1 MLAVLLL
8 TSLTLTSPN
17 PTAGAGLGAL
27 AVDPPVQVWL
37 NKNGWVRKGD
47 RVKVYVRTD
56 LDGYVVVLHAEPDG
70 RVRVLFPVDP
80 GDDYYLRSGQEYEIR
95 GRGDREAFRVYE
107 ASGTGVVYAA
117 FSRDPFHFTEFVRD
131 DHWDYQLPDAWI
143 VEQEPDADL
152 TAIVHV
158 MAAGASFQFDHIR
171 YDVGEPVAYQR
182 VHGRSYGYYGSPY
195 GYFPRFRTSLHFRHR
210 YPFWYRTHYLTFC
223 GGVFSYDPYSCGA
236 GAFAFHAGY
245 GDPYFPFWYDP
256 FFYSGFYY
264 DPFFYAPFY
273 SRAYYYRP
281 YRGYSGRR
289 GFASG
294 TSRFTLSRYT
304 FKPSDRA
311 GFGSGGIGMRDRVA
325 PANTTGRVRGRGR
338 RVATSRRSQTTG
350 RRVVQSG
357 RQTPGRRLAPTRTGE
372 AGRRIRPDGWG
383 ITDGRRTVSPSD
395 RGARRRSSDRHAPD
409 RRVTPSTIEWRP
421 RPSQAPPT
429 KRLAPDRDARRRLDA
444 DSRQRATTRRTAE
457 PVRKPSST
465 RRVTPSRRATPS
477 RQVAP
482 APRSPSRSNARA
494 TSRSVRPRAATTT
507 RKVEP
512 QRRSAS
518 RAAPVRSS
526 PRRVQPRVSRPSRP
540 AARPT
545 FRAPRSSVRAR
556 PAARP
561 RAPARRRPS

>member
-17 PTAGAGLGAL
+17 PTAGAGLGVL

-47 RVKVYVRTD
+47 RLKVYVRTD
-56 LDGYVVVLHAEPDG
+56 LDGFVVVLHAEPDG
-70 RVRVLFPVDP
+70 RIRVLFPVDP
-80 GDDYYLRSGQEYEIR
+80 GDDYYLTSGQEYEIR
-95 GRGDREAFRVYE
+95 GRGDREAFKVYE

-117 FSRDPFHFTEFVRD
+117 FSRDPFRFTEFVRG

-158 MAAGASFQFDHIR
+158 MAAGASFQFDHVR

-182 VHGRSYGYYGSPY
+182 AHGGFYGYYGSPY
-195 GYFPRFRTSLHFRHR
+195 AYSPRFHSSLHFRHR
-210 YPFWYRTHYLTFC
+210 FPFWYRTRYLTFC
-223 GGVFSYDPYSCGA
+223 SDVFFYDPYSCGA
-236 GAFAFHAGY
+236 GAFGFHVGY

-264 DPFFYAPFY
+264 DPFYY
-273 SRAYYYRP
+273 RAYYNRP

-289 GFASG
+289 GYASG
-294 TSRFTLSRYT
+294 TSRSTLGRYT

-311 GFGSGGIGMRDRVA
+311 GFGSGRIGMRNRVA
-325 PANTTGRVRGRGR
+325 PTNGTGRR
-338 RVATSRRSQTTG
+338 RRAATSPPSQTTG
-350 RRVVQSG
+350 RRVVPSG
-357 RQTPGRRLAPTRTGE
+357 RQTPGWRLAPTRTGE
-372 AGRRIRPDGWG
+372 AGRRIRPGGWG

-409 RRVTPSTIEWRP
+409 RRITPSTIER

-429 KRLAPDRDARRRLDA
+429 RRLAPDRAARRQLDA
-444 DSRQRATTRRTAE
+444 GSARRATTRRTAE

-477 RQVAP
+477 REVAP
-482 APRSPSRSNARA
+482 APRSPSRSSARP
-494 TSRSVRPRAATTT
+494 TSRSVRPRAATPT
-507 RKVEP
+507 RRVQP

-518 RAAPVRSS
+518 PARSMRSS

-540 AARPT
+540 AARP
-545 FRAPRSSVRAR
+545 RAPTRRT
-556 PAARP
+556 PT
-561 RAPARRRPS
+561 RRRR

>member
-27 AVDPPVQVWL
+27 AADPPVQVWL
-37 NKNGWVRKGD
+37 NKNGWVQKGD

-70 RVRVLFPVDP
+70 RIRVLFPVDP
-80 GDDYYLRSGQEYEIR
+80 GDDYYLRSGHEYEIR
-95 GRGDREAFRVYE
+95 GRADREAFRVYE
-107 ASGTGVVYAA
+107 PSGTGVVYAA
-117 FSRDPFHFTEFVRD
+117 FSRDPFRFTEFVRG

-171 YDVGEPVAYQR
+171 YDIGEPVAYQR
-182 VHGRSYGYYGSPY
+182 AYSGHSGYYGSPY
-195 GYFPRFRTSLHFRHR
+195 YYPSSRFSLSIGFGYPSHVGFRVGYGPS
-210 YPFWYRTHYLTFC
+210 YLSTC
-223 GGVFSYDPYSCGA
+223 GSVFYYDPYYCGA
-236 GAFAFHAGY
+236 FGFHARY
-245 GDPYFPFWYDP
+245 HYPYFPFWYDP

-264 DPFFYAPFY
+264 DPFYAPFY

-281 YRGYSGRR
+281 YRGYYGRR
-289 GFASG
+289 GYAG
-294 TSRFTLSRYT
+294 GRSRSTLSQYT
-304 FKPSDRA
+304 FKPYDRA
-311 GFGSGGIGMRDRVA
+311 GFGSGGIGTRQRVA
-325 PANTTGRVRGRGR
+325 PTNGTGRGRGR
-338 RVATSRRSQTTG
+338 RVATRLPSQTTG

-409 RRVTPSTIEWRP
+409 RRVTPRTTER
-421 RPSQAPPT
+421 RPSQATPT
-429 KRLAPDRDARRRLDA
+429 RRLAPDHDARRRLDA
-444 DSRQRATTRRTAE
+444 DSRRRATTRRTAE

-477 RQVAP
+477 RQAAP
-482 APRSPSRSNARA
+482 APRSPSRSSARA
-494 TSRSVRPRAATTT
+494 SSRSVRSRAATPT
-507 RKVEP
+507 RNVEP

-526 PRRVQPRVSRPSRP
+526 QRSVQPRVSRPSRP

-561 RAPARRRPS
+561 RAPARRRR